1 MKNNVLSAQG
11 SLEGI
16 YQLSSTVNKEKSWT
30 SKTKGLWYNSGK
42 RIWLIGS
49 KENIGGEIAG
59 VYAARIRGTGP
70 LNPDILWHYRN
81 KGWKTDN
88 NKDIKLSC
96 IDKNNGVSVQSLRDS
111 AIVESFQGEYLS
123 YA

>member
-11 SLEGI
+11 SLEGV

-30 SKTKGLWYNSGK
+30 SKTKGIWYNSGK

-59 VYAARIRGTGP
+59 VYAAGILGTGP
-70 LNPDILWHYRN
+70 LNPENLWHYRN
-81 KGWKTDN
+81 KGWKTDD

-96 IDKNNGVSVQSLRDS
+96 IDKNNGVSGQSLRGA
-111 AIVESFQGEYLS
+111 AIPESFQGEYLL